1 MGPNHRLA
9 TYGSLAPGRR
19 NHSQLD
25 GLTGRWFE
33 GQVYGELRD
42 AGWGASLGYPA
53 LVLDPQGSAVDV
65 AVFESV
71 DLPAH
76 WSRLDRFEGP
86 GYQRLLTTVHTR
98 AGQIQAFVY
107 ALAPQNR
114 G

>member
-33 GQVYGELRD
+33 GQVYGELRN

-65 AVFESV
+65 AVFERSTCR
-71 DLPAH
+71 PTGRGSTG
-76 WSRLDRFEGP
+76 SRGP
-86 GYQRLLTTVHTR
+86 DTSGS
-98 AGQIQAFVY
+98 
-107 ALAPQNR
+107 
-114 G
+114 